1 MIGPEQIAAPDFTE
15 PVVGYR
21 TFRLVKRNQHNYG
34 LASPHARTPW
44 PTAEMK
50 AECTVKPKVP
60 EGLVLTAP
68 LKPHPAPAK
77 DCGCGIYAYFEP
89 CPVPKHRSDYY
100 MYGYGDEGKEV
111 EALVTLTGRIE
122 VHETGMRAQRARVC
136 AIGLNANLNDDER
149 AGLARIGEHWDA
161 AVVPQS
167 QLPALA
173 SEYGRILGK
182 EHRPSDDEAEALADD
197 PAFPAGAGAAVEFAF
212 QLPRYA
218 PSRWFVVLNG
228 AGAAVNAGLVVAFDK
243 PWNVAAVGVSSVLA
257 GWYAGRRKEAK
268 RS

>member
-15 PVVGYR
+15 PIVGYR
-21 TFRLVKRNQHNYG
+21 TFRLVKRSQHNYG
-34 LASPHARTPW
+34 LVSPHVRTLW
-44 PTAEMK
+44 PSAEMK

-60 EGLVLTAP
+60 DGLVLASP

-77 DCGCGIYAYFEP
+77 DCACGIYAYFDP
-89 CPVPKHRSDYY
+89 CPVSKHRSDYF
-100 MYGYGDEGKEV
+100 MYGHGGEGKDV

-136 AIGLNANLNDDER
+136 ALGLNANLSDDER
-149 AGLARIGEHWDA
+149 AGLARIGEQWGVP
-161 AVVPQS
+161 VVSQS

-173 SEYGRILGK
+173 SEYGRSLGK
-182 EHRPSDDEAEALADD
+182 EHRPSLDDEAEALAED
-197 PAFPAGAGAAVEFAF
+197 PAFRAGVEAAFEFK
-212 QLPRYA
+212 LPRYVPPWWMIA
-218 PSRWFVVLNG
+218 ANG
-228 AGAAVNAGLVVAFDK
+228 ACAAVNAAFVVAYDK
-243 PWNVAAVGVSSVLA
+243 PWNVAAAGVSSVLA